1 MVTSGLLSHVPFP
14 PPQPME
20 LRLKGRVG
28 LTCCTHVW
36 EEARDTLWHLIK
48 IGLNKDKNKD
58 KAASASHIVGQ
69 LYDIIPMVQV
79 ELSGP
84 GVCVMAEG
92 LQICRR
98 DRRSNQELAVELSGP
113 VDPQSG
119 WGK

>member
-1 MVTSGLLSHVPFP
+1 MGMWDSLGLAEDKLGLEKRLLRVAPRASGSCLNMATPILKTPALAAQRNIMVTSGVLNHAPFP

-58 KAASASHIVGQ
+58 QAASASHVVG
-69 LYDIIPMVQV
+69 L
-79 ELSGP
+79 
-84 GVCVMAEG
+84 
-92 LQICRR
+92 
-98 DRRSNQELAVELSGP
+98 
-113 VDPQSG
+113 
-119 WGK
+119 